1 MDERLRHVLA
11 VVLEMPEAQ
20 IDEQLTA
27 EQTSNWDSMRH
38 LNLIMALEDAF
49 GVTFA
54 SEELGELTSHRAIAE
69 ALARRGAA

>member
-20 IDEQLTA
+20 VDEQLTA

-54 SEELGELTSHRAIAE
+54 SEELGELTSYRAIAE

>member
-54 SEELGELTSHRAIAE
+54 SEELAELTSYRAIAE

>member
-54 SEELGELTSHRAIAE
+54 SEELSELTSYRAIAE